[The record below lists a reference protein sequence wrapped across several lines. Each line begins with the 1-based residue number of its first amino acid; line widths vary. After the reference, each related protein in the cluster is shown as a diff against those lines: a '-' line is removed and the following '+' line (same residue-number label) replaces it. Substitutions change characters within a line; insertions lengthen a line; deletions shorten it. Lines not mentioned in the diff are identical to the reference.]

1 MLIEAVQGF
10 QDYEHNKLWR
20 KPGDRWE
27 VTPERFAAINA
38 TRWGVLAK
46 AVEQPDGEPAVE
58 PDKQAVLDWL
68 KSRPTKPELL
78 AKAAEL
84 GIEVPKKATNPQIA
98 KLIEEAL

>member
-10 QDYEHNKLWR
+10 QDYEHNKRWR
-20 KPGDRWE
+20 KPGERWE

-46 AVEQPDGEPAVE
+46 AVEDPCAGSP
-58 PDKQAVLDWL
+58 KQEVLKWL
-68 KSRPTKPELL
+68 KTRPNKAKLME
-78 AKAAEL
+78 KAASL
-84 GIEVPKKATNPQIA
+84 GIDVPKDATNPQIA